1 MKEYRWEWTEDLPK
15 MEIRRTCD
23 SVEEYRDKLNEEG
36 YEILEYADSMLD
48 NTEIRKTDEKNL
60 TLVKV
65 TPEDLGLTEDSTG
78 EEILAA
84 AEKKGLE
91 HCPAWVGPRYRLDSA
106 DDEESVIG
114 MEPVR
119 AAGGDFCVLSVDC
132 DHLNNLWLRGTNAHS
147 SFPSTSK
154 WVFVVHK

>member
-23 SVEEYRDKLNEEG
+23 SVEEYRKKLNEEG

-65 TPEDLGLTEDSTG
+65 TPEDLGLTGEITG

-91 HCPAWVGPRYRLDSA
+91 HCPAWVVPRYRLDCA
-106 DDEESVIG
+106 DDEITTIG
-114 MEPVR
+114 TDPVPAPAHDPGVFLATCYDDGR
-119 AAGGDFCVLSVDC
+119 QLSGDVVRDHWGLGVAWIFVL
-132 DHLNNLWLRGTNAHS
+132 R
-147 SFPSTSK
+147 K
-154 WVFVVHK
+154 

>member
-1 MKEYRWEWTEDLPK
+1 

-91 HCPAWVGPRYRLDSA
+91 RCPAWVVPRYRLDCA

-114 MEPVR
+114 MEPVPDSD
-119 AAGGDFCVLSVDC
+119 GYLSVFTVVRYGDTC
-132 DHLNNLWLRGTNAHS
+132 WLCNNGVRHSCSLRRE
-147 SFPSTSK
+147 
-154 WVFVVHK
+154 WVFVLRK